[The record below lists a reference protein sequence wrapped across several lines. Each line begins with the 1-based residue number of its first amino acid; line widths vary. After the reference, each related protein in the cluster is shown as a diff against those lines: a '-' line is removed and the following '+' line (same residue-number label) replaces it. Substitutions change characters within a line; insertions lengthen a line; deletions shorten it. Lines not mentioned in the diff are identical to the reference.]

1 MNIQTPLPK
10 GHQPWEQVRGKLDQ
24 NAPFSNMYD
33 TPYYRD
39 AVYDHY
45 SKAEYARRYASL
57 RDKMREHKL
66 DAVIVPGGPSHW
78 SFGGGMQWL
87 TGHWEWH
94 AIASYVVVPL
104 DGEPTL
110 VFSMGG
116 THCEAARRECAN
128 ALTDVRHSRSGKYA
142 EVMVERLKELKL
154 ERGRI
159 GLIEVDPR
167 HNDYLPVNQ
176 YNVLRQSLPDAEI
189 VFTKGFM
196 HELVVIHSEEELRCV
211 RKAGVLCQRAME
223 AMIARAKPG
232 IPEYE
237 LRAAAGAAILDG
249 GGDIDFLI
257 IGTTPMAN
265 PAMVFG
271 NPRPSHRKLLK
282 GDIINM
288 ELAAGY
294 NGMSAQIGSPITLG
308 EPNEMVRRFWEDITL
323 PGLQEDRRRDQAGR
337 RHRQHAPCGEV
348 LPRQGRAVAP
358 GAGAWHRHRHRQ
370 AARLCRAHRG
380 RRDRQGPQ
388 ARHDH
393 HGGAEPDH
401 RRRPVRHLPRPHSD
415 RHPGRPRMRRHVP
428 AGDRG
433 RTVLSSAPHP
443 EERRRRVSKDGRE
456 LRMCGCASRRRA
468 KHGSSA

>member
-1 MNIQTPLPK
+1 LVRGGSRISEQTTRKIEDTAMNIQTPRPA
-10 GHQPWEQVRGKLDQ
+10 GHQSWDEVRTRLDQ

-39 AVYDHY
+39 AVYDHF
-45 SKAEYARRYASL
+45 SKQEYARRYGSL

-66 DAVIVPGGPSHW
+66 DCVIVPGGPSHW

-94 AIASYVVVPL
+94 AISSYVLVPL

-110 VFSMGG
+110 IFSMGG
-116 THCEAARRECAN
+116 THAEACRRECAN

-159 GLIEVDPR
+159 GLVEIDAR

-176 YNVLRQSLPDAEI
+176 YDVLRKSLPDAELI
-189 VFTKGFM
+189 FTKGFL
-196 HELVVIHSEEELRCV
+196 HELVVVHSEEELRCV

-232 IPEYE
+232 VPEYE

-271 NPRPSHRKLLK
+271 NPRPSHRKL
-282 GDIINM
+282 
-288 ELAAGY
+288 
-294 NGMSAQIGSPITLG
+294 Q
-308 EPNEMVRRFWEDITL
+308 
-323 PGLQEDRRRDQAGR
+323 
-337 RHRQHAPCGEV
+337 
-348 LPRQGRAVAP
+348 
-358 GAGAWHRHRHRQ
+358 
-370 AARLCRAHRG
+370 
-380 RRDRQGPQ
+380 
-388 ARHDH
+388 
-393 HGGAEPDH
+393 
-401 RRRPVRHLPRPHSD
+401 
-415 RHPGRPRMRRHVP
+415 
-428 AGDRG
+428 
-433 RTVLSSAPHP
+433 
-443 EERRRRVSKDGRE
+443 
-456 LRMCGCASRRRA
+456 
-468 KHGSSA
+468 